1 MALNFD
7 GQEEIAPGV
16 NAFRFATPDGR
27 KFYERDPMKAMQLGM
42 PPDFANAAPKP
53 AAPPDM
59 RLASNAHQAPAQ
71 DNGPGFATQEELL
84 RSKLEAPDTPAP
96 MAAQQAEQNPQA
108 PQRDPN
114 AEFEDRLNAEVP
126 LPQRYKRAAAREAG
140 YTPESM
146 QVSGA
151 DPEALRGLAA
161 QYDALEERRMQ
172 VAAAQLDATEEQAA
186 NERLNARVGQMEAQ
200 DKIVAQE
207 RKVKF
212 QEDAKRRHM
221 AALDNEEQQVA
232 KRTPDSDRFFKKAGS
247 GSFFLAALM
256 QGLGEIGAAMRKDGR
271 NPARDIINK
280 RIEQDIDEQVA
291 EVAADKD
298 AVAKQKNAYAA
309 MLADGM
315 DPEFARE
322 KLRWLQGVKAE
333 SVAREAAA
341 TTASAQAQQHFLAQA
356 DEWAQENLKFKAGLI
371 DKQDVKTSLKYD
383 RGSAGGVYEDPKYAE
398 KLKSAVESRNIL
410 RAERA
415 GMTPESYETGKKA
428 EATAAVSGAN
438 DKVPLSTALAVNEGT
453 SNLSA
458 SERAEMDIEAL
469 LNTPGADIELSPSG
483 WRRMQPGTEFTQ
495 GDQAA
500 DEDRYG
506 KEGAK
511 IRHSIGELI
520 TSTRSPALQTL
531 SESDKRNVIDNII
544 GDGKPETVLRNV
556 KRKKAEYQAQ
566 AVNIFQAMS
575 PTEQRKILKSA
586 DERTKRMYI
595 ESLSG
600 QREDTEPLD
609 AQR

>member
-16 NAFRFATPDGR
+16 NAFRFKTPDG
-27 KFYERDPMKAMQLGM
+27 KNWYERDPMKAMQLGM
-42 PPDFANAAPKP
+42 PPDFANAAQKP

-71 DNGPGFATQEELL
+71 GNGPGFATQEELL

-96 MAAQQAEQNPQA
+96 MAAQQAEQK

-114 AEFEDRLNAEVP
+114 AEFENSLNEAVP

-151 DPEALRGLAA
+151 DPKALEKLAT
-161 QYDALEERRMQ
+161 QYDKLETKRME
-172 VAAAQLDATEEQAA
+172 VAEAQLEATQHQAIKDQFNAQSDA
-186 NERLNARVGQMEAQ
+186 LEAQ

-221 AALDNEEQQVA
+221 AALDTEEQRVA
-232 KRTPDSDRFFKKAGS
+232 KQTPDADRFFKKAGT

-298 AVAKQKNAYAA
+298 AVAKQKNAYAS

-356 DEWAQENLKFKAGLI
+356 DEWAAENLKFKAGLI

-383 RGSAGGVYEDPKYAE
+383 RGSAGGVYEDPNYYKNLE
-398 KLKSAVESRNIL
+398 SAVGARNTL
-410 RAERA
+410 RAEA
-415 GMTPESYETGKKA
+415 MGTTPDAYQAGKKQ
-428 EATAAVSGAN
+428 EATAAVTGGEKIPVSTVTSLNEAISN
-438 DKVPLSTALAVNEGT
+438 VRAADKAVGDLDTVLS
-453 SNLSA
+453 
-458 SERAEMDIEAL
+458 DKD
-469 LNTPGADIELSPSG
+469 ADINLHPSTF
-483 WRRMQPGTEFTQ
+483 RAMQPFTEFTQ
-495 GDQAA
+495 GERAA
-500 DEDRYG
+500 AEDRYG
-506 KEGAK
+506 AAGAK
-511 IRHSIGELI
+511 VRDIVGTEM
-520 TSTRSPALQTL
+520 TSTRSPALGSL
-531 SESDKRNVIDNII
+531 SESDKKNQTDNAIAD
-544 GDGKPETVLRNV
+544 GDPATIKRYFET
-556 KRKKAEYQAQ
+556 RKQGYQSQ
-566 AVNIFQAMS
+566 LVQVFNAMS
-575 PTEQRKILKSA
+575 PAEQRKSLQSMDA
-586 DERTKRMYI
+586 NTRRMVT
-595 ESLSG
+595 EALSK
-600 QREDTEPLD
+600 QREDIEPLD

>member
-1 MALNFD
+1 MPNLNYD

-16 NAFRFATPDGR
+16 NAFRFKTPDG
-27 KFYERDPMKAMQLGM
+27 KNWYERDPMKAMQLGM

-71 DNGPGFATQEELL
+71 DSGPGFATQEELL

-96 MAAQQAEQNPQA
+96 MAAQQAEQRPQA
-108 PQRDPN
+108 PLRDPN
-114 AEFEDRLNAEVP
+114 AEFENSLNEAVP
-126 LPQRYKRAAAREAG
+126 LPQRYKRAAARAAG

-151 DPEALRGLAA
+151 DPKALEKLAT
-161 QYDALEERRMQ
+161 QYDKLETKRME
-172 VAAAQLDATEEQAA
+172 VAEAQLEATQHQAIKDQFNAQSDA
-186 NERLNARVGQMEAQ
+186 LEAQ

-221 AALDNEEQQVA
+221 AALDTEEQRVA
-232 KRTPDSDRFFKKAGS
+232 KQTPDSDRFFKKAGS

-298 AVAKQKNAYAA
+298 AVAKQKNAYAS

-383 RGSAGGVYEDPKYAE
+383 RGSAGGVYEDPNYNK
-398 KLKSAVESRNIL
+398 KLLETIASRNAL
-410 RAERA
+410 RAEQ
-415 GMTPESYETGKKA
+415 G
-428 EATAAVSGAN
+428 
-438 DKVPLSTALAVNEGT
+438 GT
-453 SNLSA
+453 
-458 SERAEMDIEAL
+458 
-469 LNTPGADIELSPSG
+469 TPGAFEAG
-483 WRRMQPGTEFTQ
+483 KKTEAEGRAKEAT
-495 GDQAA
+495 GMS
-500 DEDRYG
+500 
-506 KEGAK
+506 EGAK
-511 IRHSIGELI
+511 SYQSKLQEAGAVKEEESIGSLRKLIGDMRSKGINELP
-520 TSTRSPALQTL
+520 TVETRNALSRGIRGTADFVAGTGAGSSLMGDSPDEVRNRNAFLQTKNQVKNAL
-531 SESDKRNVIDNII
+531 FGAAQSTQEMEGFERSMEEVNSLDGLEPYLKILEDKLA
-544 GDGKPETVLRNV
+544 T
-556 KRKKAEYQAQ
+556 KKASVAAGFNPKDVETYERRLREYA
-566 AVNIFQAMS
+566 
-575 PTEQRKILKSA
+575 PTKPVTDWQK
-586 DERTKRMYI
+586 
-595 ESLSG
+595 
-600 QREDTEPLD
+600 
-609 AQR
+609 